1 MSARGARASG
11 PAGRRTCSGWP
22 AACEHGGWAAG
33 LGCPALARQ
42 LDGLRHEPRKPCR
55 VDLFAEL
62 PPGPAPGTVIPVGIT
77 KDGQDPVVLEDSEY
91 PEWLFRVGAEESETT
106 EEMLSKGVKNLS
118 YLDSAK
124 LFRMLRRDKIK
135 QHNSTNRKVA

>member
-1 MSARGARASG
+1 MAVRAAAWRAPRQALHASAAS
-11 PAGRRTCSGWP
+11 
-22 AACEHGGWAAG
+22 
-33 LGCPALARQ
+33 L
-42 LDGLRHEPRKPCR
+42 K
-55 VDLFAEL
+55 EL

>member
-1 MSARGARASG
+1 
-11 PAGRRTCSGWP
+11 
-22 AACEHGGWAAG
+22 
-33 LGCPALARQ
+33 
-42 LDGLRHEPRKPCR
+42 
-55 VDLFAEL
+55 
-62 PPGPAPGTVIPVGIT
+62 
-77 KDGQDPVVLEDSEY
+77 QDPVVLEDSEY